1 MDTAALPETCC
12 PPTLW
17 LLPGRAAYLGPS
29 LRLDTHSGSVHCF
42 ALGVD
47 APFLLTSAETGRREV
62 RSALITARTP
72 HLVEGDGRML
82 FCYLDRIADLRS
94 AMTERHSSVHF
105 GHREEER
112 FAREPLQAVQDL
124 LSASTGEID
133 PRVTEALRLL
143 RDQPDAS
150 AAETAAAVN
159 LSTSRF
165 LHLFSEHAATSF
177 RRYRLWAR
185 MLRVAEAVNA
195 GANLTTAAADAG
207 FASPGHFSDTFHAM
221 FGLTASAFLASRSRV
236 VTVV

>member
-1 MDTAALPETCC
+1 MDPAALPETCC
-12 PPTLW
+12 APTLW

-29 LRLDTHSGSVHCF
+29 LRLDTHSGSVHCL

-47 APFLLTSAETGRREV
+47 SPFLLSSAETGQRKV

-82 FCYLDRIADLRS
+82 FCYLDRIGELRS
-94 AMTERHSSVHF
+94 AMAEQHLSVHF
-105 GHREEER
+105 GHRDEER
-112 FAREPLQAVQDL
+112 FARDPRQAVQDL
-124 LSASTGEID
+124 LGASAGEID
-133 PRVTEALRLL
+133 SRVASALRLL
-143 RDQPDAS
+143 RARPDAS

-195 GANLTTAAADAG
+195 GANLTTAAVDAG
-207 FASPGHFSDTFHAM
+207 FASPGHFSDAFHTM
-221 FGLTASAFLASRSRV
+221 FGLTASAFLASRTRV
-236 VTVV
+236 ITVV